1 LHKNGNP
8 QSNRGFH
15 FKGVKLKIQTANQPF
30 IDRPIEKAVIS
41 FGIMIFFF
49 LVGTVFDANTFAI
62 ENSTFI
68 LSDVTYDS
76 INPEISVSGDDIYSS
91 WISNVD
97 SNNSDVM
104 FTKISNASG
113 LPTSISNVSNT
124 PGISNIIKLKA
135 SKNNVYITWE
145 DKQSGQWQLLYR
157 KSQDGGETFSNL
169 RNLSDTTGNVHL
181 HDLSTSRGN
190 VFVVWAANENVSS
203 TNKDIFFRRS
213 VNFGNSFDETINL
226 SNNTDDSLDPHMV
239 TNENGTI
246 IYIVWTECDIK
257 HDDPICSIVFTKSLN
272 QGESFT
278 APVKV
283 SNGMTHS
290 DDRSTLNYLLNHTA
304 ANNNL
309 NEPSSN
315 TSFNSTINEGN
326 NSINPSIL
334 ATPDGRQI
342 YVIWEQIMSAKGNSE
357 ILLTSSKDYGSSFNQ
372 IFNVSN
378 TPGISRLAYGQ
389 LLGKDIYIAWS
400 DTINHSRTFDI
411 MLTKI
416 DGRGITNYVRNL
428 SNNSGN
434 SVSPNLL
441 ATDGKLFVTWTDDTK
456 NPSILLW
463 SGDTLMSIGIEEKLN
478 SQQEEDYINPLI
490 FKAKNKLWI
499 VWTQYSI
506 DRHEIVLFSKEI
518 Q

>member
-1 LHKNGNP
+1 
-8 QSNRGFH
+8 
-15 FKGVKLKIQTANQPF
+15 LKIQAANQPF
-30 IDRPIEKAVIS
+30 IGRPIEKAIIS
-41 FGIMIFFF
+41 SGIMIFFF
-49 LVGTVFDANTFAI
+49 LVGTVFDSNTFAI

-68 LSDVTYDS
+68 LSNITYDS
-76 INPEISVSGDDIYSS
+76 INPEISISGDDIYSS
-91 WISNVD
+91 WISNVG

-104 FTKISNASG
+104 FAKISNVSA
-113 LPTSISNVSNT
+113 LPTTINNISNT

-135 SKNNVYITWE
+135 NKNNVYITWE
-145 DKQSGQWQLLYR
+145 DKQSDQWQLLFR
-157 KSQDGGETFSNL
+157 KSQDGDETFSNL
-169 RNLSDTTGNVHL
+169 INLSDTTGNVHL
-181 HDLSTSRGN
+181 HDLSASGDK
-190 VFVVWAANENVSS
+190 VFVVWAANENVTS

-213 VNFGNSFDETINL
+213 VNFGNSFGETINL
-226 SNNTDDSLDPHMV
+226 SNNPDDSLDPHMI

-272 QGESFT
+272 QGETFT
-278 APVKV
+278 GPVKV
-283 SNGMTHS
+283 SNVMMYS
-290 DDRSTLNYLLNHTA
+290 DDGSTVSYVLNHSV

-315 TSFNSTINEGN
+315 KSLNSTIEEEI
-326 NSINPSIL
+326 NSINPSIF
-334 ATPDGRQI
+334 ATPDGIQI
-342 YVIWEQIMSAKGNSE
+342 YVMWEQSISEGNSE

-378 TPGISRLAYGQ
+378 TPGISRFANAQ
-389 LLGKDIYIAWS
+389 LLGKDMYVTWS
-400 DTINHSRTFDI
+400 DTINNSRTFDI

-416 DGRGITNYVRNL
+416 DDHGITNYVKNL

-441 ATDGKLFVTWTDDTK
+441 ATDDKLFVTWRDDTK

-463 SGDTLMSIGIEEKLN
+463 SGDTLRSAGMQEKLN
-478 SQQEEDYINPLI
+478 NQQEEDYINPLI
-490 FKAKNKLWI
+490 FEAKNKLWI
-499 VWTQYSI
+499 VCTQYSI

>member
-1 LHKNGNP
+1 M
-8 QSNRGFH
+8 
-15 FKGVKLKIQTANQPF
+15 KIQTANQPF
-30 IDRPIEKAVIS
+30 IGRPIEKAVIS

-91 WISNVD
+91 WISKVD

-113 LPTSISNVSNT
+113 LPTSINNVSNT

-145 DKQSGQWQLLYR
+145 DKQSGQWQLLFR

-169 RNLSDTTGNVHL
+169 RNLSYTTGNVHL
-181 HDLSTSRGN
+181 HDLSISRGN

-213 VNFGNSFDETINL
+213 INFGNSFDETINL
-226 SNNTDDSLDPHMV
+226 SNNADDSLDPHMI

-283 SNGMTHS
+283 SNGMKHS
-290 DDRSTLNYLLNHTA
+290 DDTSTLNYVLNHTA

-315 TSFNSTINEGN
+315 TSFNSTINEGS
-326 NSINPSIL
+326 NSINPSIF

-357 ILLTSSKDYGSSFNQ
+357 IFLTSSKDYGSSFNQ

-389 LLGKDIYIAWS
+389 LLGKDIYVAWS

-411 MLTKI
+411 MLRKI
-416 DGRGITNYVRNL
+416 DGRGINNYVRNL

-441 ATDGKLFVTWTDDTK
+441 ATDNKLFVAWTDDTN

-463 SGDTLMSIGIEEKLN
+463 SGDTLGFFGIEEKLN

>member
-1 LHKNGNP
+1 
-8 QSNRGFH
+8 
-15 FKGVKLKIQTANQPF
+15 LKIQTANQPF

-68 LSDVTYDS
+68 LSDVTHDS

-145 DKQSGQWQLLYR
+145 DKQSGQWKLLFR

-181 HDLSTSRGN
+181 HDLSISRGN
-190 VFVVWAANENVSS
+190 VFVVWAANENASS

-246 IYIVWTECDIK
+246 IYIIWTECDIK
-257 HDDPICSIVFTKSLN
+257 HDDPICSVVFTKSLN

-309 NEPSSN
+309 NEPPSN

-326 NSINPSIL
+326 NSINPSIF

-416 DGRGITNYVRNL
+416 DGRGITNYVRDL

-463 SGDTLMSIGIEEKLN
+463 SGDTLRSFGIEEKLN

-499 VWTQYSI
+499 VWTQFSI

>member
-1 LHKNGNP
+1 
-8 QSNRGFH
+8 
-15 FKGVKLKIQTANQPF
+15 LKIQTANQPF
-30 IDRPIEKAVIS
+30 IGRPIEKAVIS
-41 FGIMIFFF
+41 SGIMIFFF
-49 LVGTVFDANTFAI
+49 LVGTVFDSNTFAI

-68 LSDVTYDS
+68 LSNIKYDS
-76 INPEISVSGDDIYSS
+76 INPEISVSGNDIYSS

-104 FTKISNASG
+104 FAKISNASA
-113 LPTSISNVSNT
+113 LPTSINNVSNT

-135 SKNNVYITWE
+135 SENNVYITWE
-145 DKQSGQWQLLYR
+145 DKHSGQWQLLIR
-157 KSQDGGETFSNL
+157 KSQDSGETFSNL
-169 RNLSDTTGNVHL
+169 INLSDTTGNVHL
-181 HDLSTSRGN
+181 HDLSTSGSN

-226 SNNTDDSLDPHMV
+226 SNNTDDSLDPHMI

-272 QGESFT
+272 QGETFT
-278 APVKV
+278 GPVKV
-283 SNGMTHS
+283 SNGMMYSH
-290 DDRSTLNYLLNHTA
+290 DRSTVSYLLNHTA
-304 ANNNL
+304 ANSNL

-315 TSFNSTINEGN
+315 TSLNSTTKEAI
-326 NSINPSIL
+326 NSINPSIF

-357 ILLTSSKDYGSSFNQ
+357 IFLTSSKDYGSSFNQ
-372 IFNVSN
+372 AFNVSN
-378 TPGISRLAYGQ
+378 TSGISRLAYAQ
-389 LLGKDIYIAWS
+389 LLGNDIYVAWS

-411 MLTKI
+411 MLRKI
-416 DGRGITNYVRNL
+416 DGQGITNYVRNL

-441 ATDGKLFVTWTDDTK
+441 ATDDKLFVTWRDDTK

-463 SGDTLMSIGIEEKLN
+463 SGDTLRSAGMEEKLN

-490 FKAKNKLWI
+490 FEAKNKLWI

>member
-1 LHKNGNP
+1 MRTKR
-8 QSNRGFH
+8 S
-15 FKGVKLKIQTANQPF
+15 
-30 IDRPIEKAVIS
+30 AVGRIGYS
-41 FGIMIFFF
+41 
-49 LVGTVFDANTFAI
+49 
-62 ENSTFI
+62 I
-68 LSDVTYDS
+68 L
-76 INPEISVSGDDIYSS
+76 I
-91 WISNVD
+91 
-97 SNNSDVM
+97 
-104 FTKISNASG
+104 A
-113 LPTSISNVSNT
+113 L
-124 PGISNIIKLKA
+124 
-135 SKNNVYITWE
+135 
-145 DKQSGQWQLLYR
+145 QLL
-157 KSQDGGETFSNL
+157 
-169 RNLSDTTGNVHL
+169 
-181 HDLSTSRGN
+181 
-190 VFVVWAANENVSS
+190 
-203 TNKDIFFRRS
+203 
-213 VNFGNSFDETINL
+213 
-226 SNNTDDSLDPHMV
+226 
-239 TNENGTI
+239 
-246 IYIVWTECDIK
+246 

-283 SNGMTHS
+283 SNGMRHS
-290 DDRSTLNYLLNHTA
+290 DDRSTLSYVLNHTA

-315 TSFNSTINEGN
+315 TSLNSTINEGS
-326 NSINPSIL
+326 NSINPSIFT
-334 ATPDGRQI
+334 TPDGRQI

-357 ILLTSSKDYGSSFNQ
+357 IFLTSSKDYGSSFNQ

-411 MLTKI
+411 MLTKLA
-416 DGRGITNYVRNL
+416 GRGIINYVRNL

-441 ATDGKLFVTWTDDTK
+441 GTDGKLFVTWTDDTK

-463 SGDTLMSIGIEEKLN
+463 SGDTLSSMGIEEKLN

-506 DRHEIVLFSKEI
+506 DRHEIVLLSKEI

>member
-1 LHKNGNP
+1 
-8 QSNRGFH
+8 
-15 FKGVKLKIQTANQPF
+15 LKIQTANQPF

-76 INPEISVSGDDIYSS
+76 VNPEISVSGDDIYSS

-145 DKQSGQWQLLYR
+145 DKQSGQWKLLFR

-181 HDLSTSRGN
+181 HDLSISRGN
-190 VFVVWAANENVSS
+190 VFVVWAANENASS

-246 IYIVWTECDIK
+246 IYIIWTECDIK
-257 HDDPICSIVFTKSLN
+257 HDDPICSVVFTKSLN

-309 NEPSSN
+309 NEPPSN

-326 NSINPSIL
+326 NSINPSIF

-463 SGDTLMSIGIEEKLN
+463 SGDTLRSFGIEEKLN

-499 VWTQYSI
+499 VWTQFSI

>member
-1 LHKNGNP
+1 M
-8 QSNRGFH
+8 
-15 FKGVKLKIQTANQPF
+15 KIQTANQPF
-30 IDRPIEKAVIS
+30 IGRPIEKAGIS

-49 LVGTVFDANTFAI
+49 LVGTVFDSNTLAI

-104 FTKISNASG
+104 FSKISNASA

-145 DKQSGQWQLLYR
+145 DKQSGQWQLLFR

-203 TNKDIFFRRS
+203 TNKDIFFRKS

-226 SNNTDDSLDPHMV
+226 SDNTDDSLDPHMV

-278 APVKV
+278 GPVKV
-283 SNGMTHS
+283 SNGMRHS
-290 DDRSTLNYLLNHTA
+290 DDRSTLSYVLNHTA

-315 TSFNSTINEGN
+315 TSFNSTINEGS
-326 NSINPSIL
+326 NSINPSIF

-357 ILLTSSKDYGSSFNQ
+357 IFLTSSKDYGSSFNQ

-378 TPGISRLAYGQ
+378 TPGISRLAHGQ
-389 LLGKDIYIAWS
+389 LLGKDIYAAWS

-416 DGRGITNYVRNL
+416 DDRGIINYVRNL

-463 SGDTLMSIGIEEKLN
+463 SGDTWRSLGIEEKLN

-506 DRHEIVLFSKEI
+506 DRHQIVLFSKKI

>member
-1 LHKNGNP
+1 
-8 QSNRGFH
+8 
-15 FKGVKLKIQTANQPF
+15 LKIQTANQPF
-30 IDRPIEKAVIS
+30 IGRPIEKAVIS
-41 FGIMIFFF
+41 SGIIIFFF
-49 LVGTVFDANTFAI
+49 LVGTVFDSNTLAI

-145 DKQSGQWQLLYR
+145 DKQSGQWKLLFR

-246 IYIVWTECDIK
+246 IYIIWTECDIK
-257 HDDPICSIVFTKSLN
+257 HDDPICSVVFTKSLN

-309 NEPSSN
+309 YEPSSN

-342 YVIWEQIMSAKGNSE
+342 YVMWEQIMSAKGNSE

-478 SQQEEDYINPLI
+478 SQQEEDYINPVI

>member
-1 LHKNGNP
+1 
-8 QSNRGFH
+8 
-15 FKGVKLKIQTANQPF
+15 LKIQTANQPF

-181 HDLSTSRGN
+181 HDLSISREN

-290 DDRSTLNYLLNHTA
+290 DDRSTLNSLLNHTA

-315 TSFNSTINEGN
+315 TSFNSTINEGS
-326 NSINPSIL
+326 NSINPSIF

-342 YVIWEQIMSAKGNSE
+342 YVIWEQIMSAKGNLE
-357 ILLTSSKDYGSSFNQ
+357 ILLTSSKDYGSSFNK

-463 SGDTLMSIGIEEKLN
+463 SGDILRSFGIEEKLN

-490 FKAKNKLWI
+490 FKTKNKLWI
-499 VWTQYSI
+499 VWTQFSI

>member
-1 LHKNGNP
+1 M
-8 QSNRGFH
+8 
-15 FKGVKLKIQTANQPF
+15 KIQTANQPF

-145 DKQSGQWQLLYR
+145 DKQSGQWQLLFR

-257 HDDPICSIVFTKSLN
+257 HDDPICSVVFTKSLN

-309 NEPSSN
+309 YEPSSN

-342 YVIWEQIMSAKGNSE
+342 YVMWEQIMSAKGNSE

-416 DGRGITNYVRNL
+416 DGRGIINYVRNL

-463 SGDTLMSIGIEEKLN
+463 SGDTLRSIGIEEKLN

-506 DRHEIVLFSKEI
+506 DRHEIVLFSTEI

>member
-1 LHKNGNP
+1 M
-8 QSNRGFH
+8 
-15 FKGVKLKIQTANQPF
+15 KIQRVNQPF
-30 IDRPIEKAVIS
+30 IGRPIEKAVIS
-41 FGIMIFFF
+41 SGIMIFFF
-49 LVGTVFDANTFAI
+49 WVGTVFDSNTFAI

-68 LSDVTYDS
+68 LSNITYDS
-76 INPEISVSGDDIYSS
+76 INPEISVSGDDIHSS

-97 SNNSDVM
+97 SNNSDIM
-104 FTKISNASG
+104 FTKISNVSG
-113 LPTSISNVSNT
+113 LPASISNISNT

-145 DKQSGQWQLLYR
+145 DKQSGQWQLLFR

-190 VFVVWAANENVSS
+190 VFVVWAANENISS

-226 SNNTDDSLDPHMV
+226 SNNTDDSLDPHMI
-239 TNENGTI
+239 TNENGTF

-272 QGESFT
+272 QGESFSG
-278 APVKV
+278 PIKV
-283 SNGMTHS
+283 SNGMMYS
-290 DDRSTLNYLLNHTA
+290 DDGSSVSYVLNQTVVNS
-304 ANNNL
+304 NL

-315 TSFNSTINEGN
+315 TSSNSTIKEGI
-326 NSINPSIL
+326 NSINPSIF

-342 YVIWEQIMSAKGNSE
+342 YVIWEQIISAKGNSE
-357 ILLTSSKDYGSSFNQ
+357 IFLTSSKDYGSSFNQ

-378 TPGISRLAYGQ
+378 TPGISRLAHGQ
-389 LLGKDIYIAWS
+389 LLGEDVYVAWS

-411 MLTKI
+411 MLRKI
-416 DGRGITNYVRNL
+416 DAHGITNYVRNL

-434 SVSPNLL
+434 SISPNLL
-441 ATDGKLFVTWTDDTK
+441 ATDGKLFVTWSDYTK

-463 SGDTLMSIGIEEKLN
+463 SGDTLRSFGIEEKLN

-506 DRHEIVLFSKEI
+506 DRHEIVLFSKKI

>member
-145 DKQSGQWQLLYR
+145 DKQSGQWKLLFR

-181 HDLSTSRGN
+181 HDLSISRGN

-213 VNFGNSFDETINL
+213 VNFGNSFNETINL

-257 HDDPICSIVFTKSLN
+257 HDDPICSVVFTKSLN

-309 NEPSSN
+309 NEPPSN

-463 SGDTLMSIGIEEKLN
+463 SGDTLRSFGIEEKLN

-499 VWTQYSI
+499 VWTQFSI

>member
-1 LHKNGNP
+1 M
-8 QSNRGFH
+8 
-15 FKGVKLKIQTANQPF
+15 KIITVNHQF
-30 IDRPIEKAVIS
+30 IGSLIEKAVIS
-41 FGIMIFFF
+41 SGIMIFFF
-49 LVGTVFDANTFAI
+49 LVGTVFNSNTFAI

-68 LSDVTYDS
+68 LSNINYDS

-104 FTKISNASG
+104 FAQISNASA
-113 LPTSISNVSNT
+113 LLTNISNVSNT

-145 DKQSGQWQLLYR
+145 DKQSGQWQLLFR
-157 KSQDGGETFSNL
+157 KSQDRGETFSNL

-181 HDLSTSRGN
+181 HDLSASGGN
-190 VFVVWAANENVSS
+190 VFVVWAANENISS

-226 SNNTDDSLDPHMV
+226 SNNTDDSLDPHMI

-278 APVKV
+278 GPVKV
-283 SNGMTHS
+283 SNGMMYS
-290 DDRSTLNYLLNHTA
+290 DNRSTASYVFNHTA
-304 ANNNL
+304 ANNNP
-309 NEPSSN
+309 NEQSSN
-315 TSFNSTINEGN
+315 TSLNSTMKEGI
-326 NSINPSIL
+326 NSINPNIFS
-334 ATPDGRQI
+334 TPDGRQI
-342 YVIWEQIMSAKGNSE
+342 YVIWEQIMPAKGNSE
-357 ILLTSSKDYGSSFNQ
+357 IFLTSSKDHGSSFNK

-378 TPGISRLAYGQ
+378 SPGISRLAYGQ
-389 LLGKDIYIAWS
+389 ILGKDIYVAWS

-411 MLTKI
+411 MLRKM
-416 DGRGITNYVRNL
+416 DGQGITNYVRNL

-441 ATDGKLFVTWTDDTK
+441 AIDGKLFVTWSDNTK

-463 SGDTLMSIGIEEKLN
+463 SGNTLRSLGMEEKLN
-478 SQQEEDYINPLI
+478 SQQEDYINPLI

-499 VWTQYSI
+499 MWTQYSTE
-506 DRHEIVLFSKEI
+506 RHEIVLLSKEI